1 MGGEDRLTASI
12 DMNGGTYTIT
22 HDSSVRCFQMK
33 DTSVAKNGI
42 LVIEEGG
49 ELLFDDVED
58 AGFAAD
64 WVGTLTI
71 NGNAGNMAS
80 IKSADDFPH
89 HPFTM
94 ALACSGTWTQCR
106 IAGNGIFTSSGTII
120 QNSVDWGYDV
130 YCSVDDVRRLT
141 GIAADQLSD
150 EDISEF
156 IKMATD
162 EIEDY
167 TGRKWLTGTMTNE
180 DYDYGAEGFLHL
192 SKYPVQSITTL
203 GYRGG
208 ATFTTKTQGADDDY
222 YASPED
228 LRRGIVWLLTEPP
241 EDQQAVRA
249 TYIYGDATIAP
260 RVRRLCALLAGH
272 DALLGTQ
279 VPQKVGAL
287 RERLG
292 LFQSEAQR
300 LKKQLGAKMQPWD
313 SGGKSEEY
321 RYPRPRIS
329 RIGRLMQ

>member
-1 MGGEDRLTASI
+1 MTASI
-12 DMNGGTYTIT
+12 DLNGGTYMIT
-22 HDSSVRCFQMK
+22 HDSSVQCFQVK
-33 DTSVAKNGI
+33 DTSVPKNGI
-42 LVIEEGG
+42 LVVEEGAT
-49 ELLFDDVED
+49 LKFDDAVG
-58 AGFAAD
+58 AGFATD

-71 NGNAGNMAS
+71 NGNAGNPAA

-89 HPFTM
+89 HPFAM
-94 ALACSGTWTQCR
+94 VLACSGVWTQCR
-106 IAGNGIFTSSGTII
+106 IAGNNTFTATGTIT
-120 QNSVDWGYDV
+120 QNTVKWGYDV

-141 GIAADQLSD
+141 GINASQLSD

-180 DYDYGAEGFLHL
+180 DYDYNGEGFLHL
-192 SKYPVQSITTL
+192 NNYPIQSITTI

-208 ATFTTKTQGADDDY
+208 SLFTAKTEGAEHDY

-228 LRRGIVWLLTEPP
+228 LRRGIVWLLTEPA
-241 EDQQAVRA
+241 EDYQAVRA
-249 TYIYGDATIAP
+249 TYIYGDVAIAP

-300 LKKQLGAKMQPWD
+300 LKKQLGAKLQPWD
-313 SGGKSEEY
+313 SAGKAEEY

-329 RIGRLMQ
+329 KIGRLMQ